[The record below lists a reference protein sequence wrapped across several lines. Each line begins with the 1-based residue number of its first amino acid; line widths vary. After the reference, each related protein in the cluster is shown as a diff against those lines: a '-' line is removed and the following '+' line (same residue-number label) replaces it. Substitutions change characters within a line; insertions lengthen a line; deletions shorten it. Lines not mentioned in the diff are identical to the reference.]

1 MEYPWFE
8 LDYYIINFKDIFS
21 VPVEVKNRY
30 PPQYS
35 PEVFNKVM
43 KQVENFEEYSDT
55 TIYINETTVSND
67 NMYEYVTKNSMLMVA
82 EESVPYGNKN

>member
-43 KQVENFEEYSDT
+43 KQVENFEEYS
-55 TIYINETTVSND
+55 EH
-67 NMYEYVTKNSMLMVA
+67 
-82 EESVPYGNKN
+82 